1 MKNKKAVKLLAT
13 INVLA
18 MLTMLGQPVVKAQQP
33 KEEYLVEINETNF
46 PDNLLRRYMNLV
58 VDSNQ
63 NGKIEQDEVQ
73 KIKYLKLGE
82 YEGEGE
88 LEKFTN
94 LGDEGVVRDFKGIEY
109 LTNLEEMKI
118 AIPTKM
124 TNKESLYKLTNL
136 KSVTMLG
143 GFGKTDLKTF
153 DFSNYRKLNKIQIVQ
168 LNNLKKINISKNS
181 NLKSFECWAGGK
193 LNKVDFSKCKK
204 VSNIKIVDTNIKKI
218 NIGKNK
224 KLKSI
229 TIKNDNSL
237 KKIDISKAGKIKSL
251 KIVNAPKLKKIITSK
266 KRKIK
271 SVIVKGCKNISKKDI
286 RKIKKK

>member
-1 MKNKKAVKLLAT
+1 
-13 INVLA
+13 
-18 MLTMLGQPVVKAQQP
+18 
-33 KEEYLVEINETNF
+33 
-46 PDNLLRRYMNLV
+46 MNLV

-109 LTNLEEMKI
+109 LTNLEKMQI

-143 GFGKTDLKTF
+143 GFGKTDLRTF

-193 LNKVDFSKCKK
+193 LNEVDFSKCKK
-204 VSNIKIVDTNIKKI
+204 VSSIKIVDTNIKKI

-266 KRKIK
+266 KQKIK